1 MSKVRNNKDM
11 HGVSA
16 VVAMHTFVEKV
27 PASLLHA
34 CVDLFPRASGD
45 VEHSGGEEGLQHI
58 LQGNIG

>member
-1 MSKVRNNKDM
+1 M